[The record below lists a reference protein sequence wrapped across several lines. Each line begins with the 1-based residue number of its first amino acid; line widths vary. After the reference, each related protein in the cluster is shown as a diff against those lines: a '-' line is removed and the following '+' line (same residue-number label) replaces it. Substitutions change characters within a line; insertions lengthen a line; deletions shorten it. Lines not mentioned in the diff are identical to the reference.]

1 MTNKEVIISALQ
13 NKGFI
18 ELTEFIEKV
27 LEYFSGKC
35 PPRTVEEL
43 IECEKR
49 GDSLCCGNCAGCYAM
64 WLMKDDLKKYVFKE
78 NENEIIRN

>member
-13 NKGFI
+13 NKDII
-18 ELTEFIEKV
+18 ELTKFIENV

-49 GDSLCCGNCAGCYAM
+49 GDERGGVCGLARHNVLRPNTRG
-64 WLMKDDLKKYVFKE
+64 
-78 NENEIIRN
+78 R